1 MYKTY
6 KKAIGRFRPY
16 RTSKKKAVSGYPL
29 LKLPPA
35 NMTATITLD
44 KRLEHTTGGHNKF
57 WEIKVVDNGAY
68 HAAGYRF
75 NVKTRYGKIDT
86 RGMESNKDFTSQ
98 KACDV
103 FVQSKI
109 NEKLTK
115 GYVEVGAVPQVQLP
129 VVPTKATLDGIRQ
142 DVKLAMNDFKTRM
155 PAGVQYETI
164 ITVIVGGEVIQETY
178 KL

>member
-1 MYKTY
+1 MYKTF
-6 KKAIGRFRPY
+6 KKAAPRLY
-16 RTSKKKAVSGYPL
+16 RTNKKKAVSAYHSFI
-29 LKLPPA
+29 PPTA

-129 VVPTKATLDGIRQ
+129 VVPTKATLDGIRG
-142 DVKLAMNDFKTRM
+142 DVRLAINNIKNSMQ
-155 PAGVQYETI
+155 AGIQYEAI
-164 ITVIVGGEVIQETY
+164 VTVIVGGEVIQETH
-178 KL
+178 KT